1 MSESVWETERERE
14 CLNWETEWT
23 ERLSE
28 RVFESVRLIY
38 CADFESYK
46 LDFYVAKFRPPRKFV
61 HVSVLTNQAKRVLKA
76 WVLIG
81 SWVLETRDANFSYSF
96 KTRQQTKLLA

>member
-1 MSESVWETERERE
+1 M
-14 CLNWETEWT
+14 
-23 ERLSE
+23 
-28 RVFESVRLIY
+28 FESVRLIY

-76 WVLIG
+76 
-81 SWVLETRDANFSYSF
+81 
-96 KTRQQTKLLA
+96 